1 MTNYSESP
9 EKGEEDVRLLTDNET
24 GEVFRVLQIN
34 GKGKPS
40 ETLVVAS
47 LALTE
52 VSMIV
57 PTQSTRRRATKP
69 KYVRAHPAV
78 FAMMIDNPMTPTEQ
92 KVLGYLLKNMGYSN
106 QVQVALGVIAEE
118 TGMAKESACRAL
130 KSLRD
135 RGVLVERTN
144 KLIPGIP
151 IYAIDPGMFYCG
163 DDESRKGALAAFHR
177 DLKKASDAK
186 RPNLT
191 VVK

>member
-1 MTNYSESP
+1 MYRPATLFQPSFLSKMVNSSELPFPS
-9 EKGEEDVRLLTDNET
+9 GQ
-24 GEVFRVLQIN
+24 LQVAID
-34 GKGKPS
+34 
-40 ETLVVAS
+40 AS
-47 LALTE
+47 LSEMA
-52 VSMIV
+52 
-57 PTQSTRRRATKP
+57 
-69 KYVRAHPAV
+69 
-78 FAMMIDNPMTPTEQ
+78 N
-92 KVLGYLLKNMGYSN
+92 
-106 QVQVALGVIAEE
+106 AEE